1 MKRPIVTGIPLVKR
15 LTGVKCDGNNP
26 CARCVKVIGK
36 ARTYLEPCYR
46 EDLGSISLVRRG
58 KQDPVN
64 MFPHADVE

>member
-1 MKRPIVTGIPLVKR
+1 MKRPIVRVILIEKR

-58 KQDPVN
+58 KQDPLN
-64 MFPHADVE
+64 KFPEADVE

>member
-1 MKRPIVTGIPLVKR
+1 MEER

-58 KQDPVN
+58 EQDLLQVFCLAGIERN
-64 MFPHADVE
+64 